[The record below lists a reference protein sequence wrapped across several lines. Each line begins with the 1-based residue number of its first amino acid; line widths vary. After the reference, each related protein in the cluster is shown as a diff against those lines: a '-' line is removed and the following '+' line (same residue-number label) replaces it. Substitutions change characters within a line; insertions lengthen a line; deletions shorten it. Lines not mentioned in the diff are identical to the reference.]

1 MTENNRYEIDLAT
14 LINKLNDLHDQANG
28 DLARVIELLLLE
40 NHNLSL
46 GQSSGFGR
54 GVEYDFSEIP
64 RFLELT

>member
-1 MTENNRYEIDLAT
+1 MTDNNRCKVDLAT

-28 DLARVIELLLLE
+28 DLARVVELLLLE
-40 NHNLSL
+40 NHVLSL

-64 RFLELT
+64 RFLEIT